1 MADAPKTLP
10 TEASVA
16 DFIAAVPDARRRA
29 EADTVCRMLEE
40 VSGHPPVMWGPSIVG
55 FGRYQYVYAS
65 GREGIWPIIGFSP
78 RKTALTLYIMAG
90 FEAARPDL
98 MARLGPVKTSVSCLY
113 IPRLDKVDVD
123 ALRDLCVWDVET
135 MRDRYPA

>member
-10 TEASVA
+10 TDASVA

-29 EADTVCRMLEE
+29 EAETVCKMLEQ
-40 VSGHPPVMWGPSIVG
+40 VSGEPPVMWGPSIVG

-78 RKTALTLYIMAG
+78 RKTALTLYIMPG
-90 FEAARPDL
+90 FNARPDL
-98 MARLGPVKTSVSCLY
+98 MARLGKLKSSVSCLY
-113 IPRLDKVDVD
+113 IPRLEAVDSQ
-123 ALRDLCVWDVET
+123 ALRELCVWSVET
-135 MRDRYPA
+135 MRARHPA

>member
-1 MADAPKTLP
+1 
-10 TEASVA
+10 
-16 DFIAAVPDARRRA
+16 
-29 EADTVCRMLEE
+29 
-40 VSGHPPVMWGPSIVG
+40 
-55 FGRYQYVYAS
+55 
-65 GREGIWPIIGFSP
+65 
-78 RKTALTLYIMAG
+78 
-90 FEAARPDL
+90 